1 MFKTVGKKIP
11 VWTSSS
17 ENANNIM
24 QLTRVKKSYKNYT
37 IPLLTE
43 RLQRIHKNNIELKKN
58 NSYYCSLSAFYLTN
72 PLLLI

>member
-24 QLTRVKKSYKNYT
+24 QLTRVKKILQELHYTSSYREAT
-37 IPLLTE
+37 AHT
-43 RLQRIHKNNIELKKN
+43 
-58 NSYYCSLSAFYLTN
+58 
-72 PLLLI
+72 